1 MAWPHGDI
9 SNLVGQGWQR
19 DSGESGAYVHL
30 LNYLKRC
37 KSFIEDRYK
46 HLFKKIHIS
55 DKSRCQ
61 TKRIPFRKLHTIPTV
76 DTIRH
81 RKTQLT
87 LLVPVNLHVKERVP
101 T

>member
-1 MAWPHGDI
+1 MPWPHGDI

-81 RKTQLT
+81 RITQLT
-87 LLVPVNLHVKERVP
+87 YLVPVNLHVKERVP